1 MPIDAEGA
9 AVVPIPMFRKWFAIH
24 AALAQNHYVD
34 LRTQIPPMPIE
45 DSPLL
50 RWAKYRNHLN
60 QSQLQYSITDPTVKP
75 QSCGFKQETTT
86 LRIHIVEDLARPLHG
101 ATVSGSM
108 RFSLLENNCLC
119 GYRERSRSS

>member
-9 AVVPIPMFRKWFAIH
+9 AVVPIPMFRKRFAIH

-75 QSCGFKQETTT
+75 QSCGFKQETTHCGFILWRT
-86 LRIHIVEDLARPLHG
+86 SLDR
-101 ATVSGSM
+101 SM
-108 RFSLLENNCLC
+108 EPPFRVP
-119 GYRERSRSS
+119 